1 VPVPTTSRLTPAV
14 RPEDHPGT
22 RMKLKLRGRRPRP
35 KAFAVLPTLLTLANA
50 VCGFGAIA
58 FASGWAG
65 YEPATAQFVAGC
77 LILLAMLFDGL
88 DGAAARW
95 AGQTSRFGAE
105 LDSLCDAISFGAA
118 PAFVMLALA
127 KFEQVGIPSRLLFV
141 AASLYVVGAVLRL
154 ARFNVEPPPAPEVAA
169 EEKAKGFTG
178 LPSPAAASVVA
189 SFPIALFG
197 PQLVSDAE
205 VSASAALMDLWAA
218 RLLPLVTFGVALL
231 MVSRVRYAHLFKQL
245 LRRGRNRY
253 VNTAL
258 LEEAANV
265 LHRVVRLAG
274 VHVSLRRFLHFE
286 ALPEE
291 IEIGVLIVRGH
302 VTRFGAFVLHQLRR
316 NFFQEARRHR
326 RLRWPPAKATPE
338 ARPANGQL
346 LLRARHGHVAEAPFL
361 FHGVVIDQAALV
373 REEALFDTGNE
384 DERELE
390 ALAVVDCQQA
400 DARFAVERVAV
411 GD

>member
-1 VPVPTTSRLTPAV
+1 
-14 RPEDHPGT
+14 
-22 RMKLKLRGRRPRP
+22 MKLKLRGRRPRP

-118 PAFVMLALA
+118 PAFLMLAMA
-127 KFEQVGIPSRLLFV
+127 KSQEVGIPPRLLFV
-141 AASLYVVGAVLRL
+141 AAALYVVGAVLRL
-154 ARFNVEPPPAPEVAA
+154 ARFNVEPPPAPELAA

-218 RLLPLVTFGVALL
+218 RLLPLVTFCVALL

-245 LRRGRNRY
+245 LRRGRNR
-253 VNTAL
+253 
-258 LEEAANV
+258 
-265 LHRVVRLAG
+265 
-274 VHVSLRRFLHFE
+274 
-286 ALPEE
+286 
-291 IEIGVLIVRGH
+291 
-302 VTRFGAFVLHQLRR
+302 
-316 NFFQEARRHR
+316 
-326 RLRWPPAKATPE
+326 K
-338 ARPANGQL
+338 L
-346 LLRARHGHVAEAPFL
+346 LL
-361 FHGVVIDQAALV
+361 VVV
-373 REEALFDTGNE
+373 F
-384 DERELE
+384 
-390 ALAVVDCQQA
+390 ALAVVT
-400 DARFAVERVAV
+400 VVPRVAV
-411 GD
+411 PILVCWYAFAPPVAALWARYLRGPQPAAAPASGVFPRPVPPAGGNDGTTG